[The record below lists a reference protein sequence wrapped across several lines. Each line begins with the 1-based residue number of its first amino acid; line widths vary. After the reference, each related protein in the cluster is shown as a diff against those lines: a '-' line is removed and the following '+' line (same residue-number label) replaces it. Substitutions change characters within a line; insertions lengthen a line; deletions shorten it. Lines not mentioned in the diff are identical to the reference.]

1 MKKLV
6 IIFFIAWGI
15 LAQDN
20 HNFSVKFN
28 NLSDINKLAMFND
41 SVYVFGTVTP
51 KNANL
56 TINNKKILLHKD
68 GGFLA
73 YIKLDITNE
82 QNAEKYNK
90 GIIKST
96 IEFNGKVE
104 TIENVVWV
112 KPPIKTIPYIDV
124 PVINNLTVEPS
135 INYNVPAG
143 TLIEVSFF
151 GTPGCIAIFEV
162 EGIKQLFPMVETAF
176 IKSYYWGDAAF
187 GKGFS
192 TTGDTINGFYKGFFY
207 VTENLKNSKIT
218 VYLKHKNNK
227 NSFTEVKEVALG
239 KVSTFNLLDRFVVST
254 IKDKNFIIGRSK
266 PSLGYVI
273 FLQSDIKLLVTG
285 IVDNWYQVELTPNKH
300 IYVNK
305 NSVEILP
312 TGTPPVVNKIEAI
325 RTQLKDNFTEVQFGF
340 FDRVPVEIRQ
350 HNPNKYEL
358 YFYNTS
364 IDVDWIRFDP
374 ADSLVKEIKHYQE
387 SDNVMKVEIV
397 LNQNAHWG
405 YFSTYEGN
413 IYKLKIKH
421 PLKKS
426 IKPLENKIII
436 IDPGHNPEP
445 GASGPYGTVEKNINY
460 TLSVILKNM
469 LETNGAKVFLTRP
482 EMNSPLDLYDR
493 RPTAVSFN
501 PDFIISMHN
510 NADPQNM
517 DPSIYNGFSSYYY
530 NPQAQKLAELI
541 NKNFEKYFPI
551 RNHGLYCN
559 NLYLPRITEAISVLV
574 EPFFIIEP
582 AQEEMLNN
590 IDYQNKI
597 ATSIKDALIDFIKE
611 NAQ

>member
-6 IIFFIAWGI
+6 IMFFMALGI
-15 LAQDN
+15 LAQEN
-20 HNFSVKFN
+20 GTFNVKIN
-28 NLSDINKLAMFND
+28 NLSDINKLSLFND

-51 KNANL
+51 KNSKL
-56 TINNKKILLHKD
+56 TINDKQISVHKD

-73 YIKLDITNE
+73 YIKLEITNE
-82 QNAEKYNK
+82 QNAEKYTK
-90 GIIKST
+90 ALIKSK
-96 IEFNGKVE
+96 IEFNGKIE
-104 TIENVVWV
+104 TIENIVWV
-112 KPPIKTIPYIDV
+112 KPPIKTIPFIDV
-124 PVINNLTVEPS
+124 PVINNLTIEPS
-135 INYNVPAG
+135 VNYNVPAG

-151 GTPGCIAIFEV
+151 GTPGCTAIFEV
-162 EGIKQLFPMVETAF
+162 EGIKQLFPMAETTF
-176 IKSYYWGDAAF
+176 INSYFWGDAAF
-187 GKGFS
+187 GKGF
-192 TTGDTINGFYKGFFY
+192 TTVGDTIYGFYKGYFY

-227 NSFTEVKEVALG
+227 NTFTEVKEVAAG
-239 KVSTFNLLDRFVVST
+239 RVSTFNLSDRFVVST

-266 PSLGYVI
+266 PGLGYVV

-285 IVDNWYQVELTPNKH
+285 IIDKWYKVELSPNKN

-305 NSVEILP
+305 NSVEVLP
-312 TGTPPVVNKIEAI
+312 VGTPPVVNKIQAI

-340 FDRVPVEIRQ
+340 FNRVPVEIRQ

-364 IDVDWIRFDP
+364 IDIDWIRFDP
-374 ADSLVKEIKHYQE
+374 ADSLIKEIKHYQE

-397 LNQNAHWG
+397 LNQKAHWG
-405 YFSTYEGN
+405 YYSIYDGN
-413 IYKLKIKH
+413 IYKLRIKH
-421 PLKKS
+421 PLKQS
-426 IKPLENKIII
+426 NNPLENRIIV
-436 IDPGHNPEP
+436 IDPGHNPES

-460 TLSVILKNM
+460 SLSVILKNM
-469 LETNGAKVFLTRP
+469 LETYGAKVFLTRQ
-482 EMNSPLDLYDR
+482 EINSPLELYDR
-493 RPTAVSFN
+493 RPVAVSFN

-574 EPFFIIEP
+574 EPFFIIDPE
-582 AQEEMLNN
+582 QETMLNN
-590 IDYQNKI
+590 TEYQNKV
-597 ATSIKDALIDFIKE
+597 AKSITDALLDFIKE